1 MIFVSVLTPA
11 ELREERCLDRLM
23 EIWLNG
29 NLEAHSFI
37 PGTYW
42 EDNVPAVR
50 EQIALA
56 EIFVCESDG
65 EMGEVRAGKR
75 EILGFA
81 GMAGDYLAGIF
92 VDGEY
97 RSRGVGKQLLEQV
110 KRAHPSFSLHV
121 YEKNRRA
128 VEFYRREGLLEVS
141 RQTDGE
147 NGETEI
153 LMEWKEER
161 T

>member
-1 MIFVSVLTPA
+1 MQVENVTRDDEKVRNISF
-11 ELREERCLDRLM
+11 ELYK
-23 EIWLNG
+23 G
-29 NLEAHSFI
+29 
-37 PGTYW
+37 
-42 EDNVPAVR
+42 
-50 EQIALA
+50 
-56 EIFVCESDG
+56 
-65 EMGEVRAGKR
+65 

-141 RQTDGE
+141 RQADGE